1 MFFFYHTLCW
11 QVTEVTAG
19 SWQVIFLL
27 LPCSYHIFIVVSMA
41 ILIILLI
48 FLAMLT
54 FVFNTNIFD
63 SALTN
68 LFSVATY

>member
-1 MFFFYHTLCW
+1 
-11 QVTEVTAG
+11 
-19 SWQVIFLL
+19 
-27 LPCSYHIFIVVSMA
+27 MA